1 MSKTCLV
8 LPSIGSLLLA
18 ATLAAAQPTPA
29 TRPPQPQD
37 PTPVPETRP
46 PITKPPAKPAEPAP
60 SGRLSKSEATFRG
73 CIQRA
78 PEKSEAAG
86 NARGE
91 AATLSAGYVLTH
103 ATTML
108 TRSPEGAAQ
117 SSKEYRLM
125 AKDDSIKLAD
135 HVGHQVEVVGRLSID
150 AAPPEHKSTDAA
162 TSSSRPSGSTGVA
175 TVPETGRSVTPQVT
189 LMITSLKSIAPSC
202 TTATQ

>member
-1 MSKTCLV
+1 MGT
-8 LPSIGSLLLA
+8 LLLA

-37 PTPVPETRP
+37 PTPIPETKP
-46 PITKPPAKPAEPAP
+46 PITKPPGKPAEPAP
-60 SGRLSKSEATFRG
+60 SGRLSKSDATFRG

-86 NARGE
+86 APRGD

-108 TRSPEGAAQ
+108 TRSPEGGAQ
-117 SSKEYRLM
+117 SDKEYRLM
-125 AKDDSIKLAD
+125 AKDDSVKLGD
-135 HVGHQVEVVGRLSID
+135 FIGHQVEVVGRLSID
-150 AAPPEHKSTDAA
+150 AAPPDRKSTDSA

-175 TVPETGRSVTPQVT
+175 TVPETGQNPTPQVT
-189 LMITSLKSIAPSC
+189 LMVTSLKSIAPSC